1 MEQCF
6 QFPVGKKKYKNKNK
20 GIICLIF
27 EQEFSFLLYL
37 SKDGRVKIIS
47 WKSIFHQ
54 GDLMVSD
61 TWENHRL
68 QLRVTQKTVYM
79 EAARAKNKSRGIWIF
94 ICTMQFTIAMR
105 CIRQSQKIQ
114 VLHPT
119 QTTQNLFHVHYF
131 SIS

>member
-1 MEQCF
+1 MEQCI
-6 QFPVGKKKYKNKNK
+6 QFPVGEKKKKKVV
-20 GIICLIF
+20 IRLIF
-27 EQEFSFLLYL
+27 EQDFSFLLYL
-37 SKDGRVKIIS
+37 SKDGRMKIIS

-68 QLRVTQKTVYM
+68 QLRVTQKIVYM

-94 ICTMQFTIAMR
+94 ICTMQFTIALR

-119 QTTQNLFHVHYF
+119 QTTQNLFCVYYF
-131 SIS
+131 PIS